1 VAIYRFDLFDR
12 KTKALR
18 TLEFD
23 LENDTASLVKALDM
37 RDGVRIDVWSESR
50 WVASVGQL
58 INGKLP
64 HKD

>member
-1 VAIYRFDLFDR
+1 MAVYRFELFDR
-12 KTKALR
+12 RTKAVE

-23 LENDTASLVKALDM
+23 LENDTAALVKGLAM
-37 RDGVRIDVWSESR
+37 RDGVRIDVWSGSR
-50 WVASVGQL
+50 WVASVGEL